1 MHRYLILQL
10 EVSDEKLVLGPT
22 PGVLRDVYFPGFPTM
37 KHLEYTAEIKSL
49 RIKVFD
55 MASRNDS
62 VVVKVVNREIPE
74 GNEYNLA
81 AVGAEL
87 FEKEVFVCWPHLT
100 EAKVVTVLDRENE
113 ICTTSSLKIKENV
126 FDMHFK
132 SLQMQ

>member
-1 MHRYLILQL
+1 MVLQL

-62 VVVKVVNREIPE
+62 VVVKVINREIPD
-74 GNEYNLA
+74 GSEYDLA
-81 AVGAEL
+81 AIGAGL
-87 FEKEVFVCWPHLT
+87 LGKEVFVCWPHLS
-100 EAKVVTVLDRENE
+100 EAKVVAVLDRENE
-113 ICTTSSLKIKENV
+113 LNDKGSQKIDERV
-126 FDMHFK
+126 FNMQYK